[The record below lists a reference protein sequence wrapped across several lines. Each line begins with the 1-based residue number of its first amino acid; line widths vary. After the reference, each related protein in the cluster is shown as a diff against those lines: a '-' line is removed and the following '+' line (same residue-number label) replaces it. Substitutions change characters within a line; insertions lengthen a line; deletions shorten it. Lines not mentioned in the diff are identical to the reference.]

1 MNQKDKEILELEK
14 KVKLYKE
21 KLNYLKKNKN
31 IYNINTSVNSFNL
44 SKTRSS
50 TNVTERNIYHVQSM
64 SSSQAK
70 IKTSCS
76 MANNFYGNKNPGKKL
91 NNENKSRPKSN
102 NYRKPKIDL
111 YNFYN
116 SKSKKKRSN
125 NFKKNNV
132 NNNSKNSNLINN
144 NFLFNCKRA
153 KSSKA
158 EVKKNLNIL
167 SRLNSNINNIDENKL
182 LTLEET
188 QYLCDKMI
196 EKMKRTFEL
205 VKEATL
211 GD

>member
-1 MNQKDKEILELEK
+1 M
-14 KVKLYKE
+14 
-21 KLNYLKKNKN
+21 
-31 IYNINTSVNSFNL
+31 
-44 SKTRSS
+44 
-50 TNVTERNIYHVQSM
+50 
-64 SSSQAK
+64 K
-70 IKTSCS
+70 IK
-76 MANNFYGNKNPGKKL
+76 AGL
-91 NNENKSRPKSN
+91 NQTIIES
-102 NYRKPKIDL
+102 
-111 YNFYN
+111 
-116 SKSKKKRSN
+116 
-125 NFKKNNV
+125 KKNNA

-167 SRLNSNINNIDENKL
+167 SRINSNTNNNDENKL

-196 EKMKRTFEL
+196 EKMKHTFEL

>member
-1 MNQKDKEILELEK
+1 
-14 KVKLYKE
+14 
-21 KLNYLKKNKN
+21 
-31 IYNINTSVNSFNL
+31 
-44 SKTRSS
+44 
-50 TNVTERNIYHVQSM
+50 
-64 SSSQAK
+64 
-70 IKTSCS
+70 
-76 MANNFYGNKNPGKKL
+76 MANNFYGNKNAGKKL

-167 SRLNSNINNIDENKL
+167 SRLNSNTNNIDENKL

-196 EKMKRTFEL
+196 EKMKHTFEL